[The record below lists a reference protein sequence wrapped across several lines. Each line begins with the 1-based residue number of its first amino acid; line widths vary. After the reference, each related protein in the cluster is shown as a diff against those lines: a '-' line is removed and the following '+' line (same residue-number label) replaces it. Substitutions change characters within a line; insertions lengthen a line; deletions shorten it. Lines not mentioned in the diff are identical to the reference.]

1 MGHDQGGIIMLSSSR
16 VFTLL
21 AALGVIAVAALTPA
35 GSQAASSSEV
45 SPPTSLNLWRPGDS
59 GQPVRI
65 SGWVRSITG
74 KPIPGAT
81 IFIRQA
87 DGTGTYT
94 PEYQGSLITGKDG
107 SYRFSTVV
115 PGQYYG
121 IKHIH
126 IGAAHDGYEYLETE
140 ILFKGDPNLDPESDS
155 TFAIHLEEATVDDK
169 TVLFGRFDMTLRPL
183 GGD

>member
-1 MGHDQGGIIMLSSSR
+1 MGQDQGGIIMLSSSR
-16 VFTLL
+16 IFTFL
-21 AALGVIAVAALTPA
+21 AALGVITVAALTPA

-65 SGWVRSITG
+65 SGWVRSTTG

-81 IFIRQA
+81 IYIRQA

-115 PGQYYG
+115 
-121 IKHIH
+121 
-126 IGAAHDGYEYLETE
+126 LETE
-140 ILFKGDPNLDPESDS
+140 ILFKGDPNLDPGSDS
-155 TFAIHLEEATVDDK
+155 TFAIHLEEATVNDK

-183 GGD
+183 GSD